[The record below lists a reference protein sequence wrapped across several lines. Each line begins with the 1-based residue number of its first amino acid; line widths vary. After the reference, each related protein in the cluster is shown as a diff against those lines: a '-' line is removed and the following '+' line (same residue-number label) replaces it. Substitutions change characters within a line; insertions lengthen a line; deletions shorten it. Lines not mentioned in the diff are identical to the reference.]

1 MSSREAIQYSLM
13 ILLYLFLQIF
23 FMRNMVLFNYAFCF
37 IYVAG
42 VLILPADISRMYLL
56 LIGFGTGFVVDIFS
70 NTFGMHAFATVLIA
84 YLRPFLI
91 HYQMESKGIER
102 AEVGIRA
109 QGFGSF
115 LGYLLPLIFLHHAVL
130 FLMEMNN
137 FGMILH
143 TLLRI
148 VASTILT
155 TVVIVLME
163 LFSKR

>member
-1 MSSREAIQYSLM
+1 MSLREAIQYFLM

-37 IYVAG
+37 IYIAG
-42 VLILPADISRMYLL
+42 ILLLPADIDRMYLL
-56 LIGFGTGFVVDIFS
+56 LIGFAIGFTVDVFS
-70 NTFGMHAFATVLIA
+70 NTFGMHASATVLIA

-91 HYQMESKGIER
+91 EYQMKSRGAER

-109 QGFGSF
+109 QG
-115 LGYLLPLIFLHHAVL
+115 LGAFISYIFPLILLHQSML

-137 FGMILH
+137 FGMILYTLIRIGASALLT
-143 TLLRI
+143 TLLI
-148 VASTILT
+148 TL
-155 TVVIVLME
+155 LE